1 MCHNQADPWPQIHQD
16 HKSIRVA
23 TCFHLVPT
31 QRKFF
36 SKITNRSELPL
47 VSIWY
52 LLQDKPWGPETS
64 SGTGT
69 IFMLGENVI
78 QNTHWSMSKV
88 AATHFNT
95 VEVAI
100 QIKY

>member
-1 MCHNQADPWPQIHQD
+1 MGTPVTQVTYEKPKVTQITYENPSLA
-16 HKSIRVA
+16 KV
-23 TCFHLVPT
+23 T
-31 QRKFF
+31 QVTYENP
-36 SKITNRSELPL
+36 SLASM
-47 VSIWY
+47 WY
-52 LLQDKPWGPETS
+52 LLQDKPWGPETL

-78 QNTHWSMSKV
+78 QNTYWSMSKV

-100 QIKY
+100 QTKY